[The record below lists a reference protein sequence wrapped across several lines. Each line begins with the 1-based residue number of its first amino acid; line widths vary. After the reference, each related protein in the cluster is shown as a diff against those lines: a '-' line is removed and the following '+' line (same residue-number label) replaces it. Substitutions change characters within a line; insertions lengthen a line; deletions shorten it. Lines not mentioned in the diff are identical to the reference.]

1 MIEEARTPNDG
12 VARGPLTTTTDEEIV
27 MATKTIAHQEYILRG
42 LNANGG
48 EFFYTGKAGS
58 GWVSKDKKEA
68 FGYWTEQM
76 ARGKAMS
83 FNQFCP
89 LHGLWFVAMAT
100 DADIVVEE
108 PELLCQCSEEPMKP
122 ELKIVK

>member
-1 MIEEARTPNDG
+1 
-12 VARGPLTTTTDEEIV
+12 
-27 MATKTIAHQEYILRG
+27 MATKTIPHQEYILRG
-42 LNANGG
+42 LNADGD
-48 EFFYTGKAGS
+48 EFFYTGRAGS
-58 GWVSKDKKEA
+58 GWISKDRNEA

-89 LHGLWFVAMAT
+89 LHGLWFVAMEQTT

-108 PELLCQCSEEPMKP
+108 PELLCQCSEEERKP
-122 ELKIVK
+122 DLKIVKS